1 MIKNLNI
8 VKTIDDT
15 NNPNNLNN
23 IDPDKLNGITN
34 GFVENIDCIC
44 LDEFNIK
51 DRNSLM
57 VAMTHKLSAKGSISL
72 KILNLNLL
80 ANQISKC
87 AITGEKL
94 STVLPNIQSVWSDQE
109 CDDVLSQLNLKVKGK
124 YYDYIY
130 TIYQLEK

>member
-51 DRNSLM
+51 
-57 VAMTHKLSAKGSISL
+57 
-72 KILNLNLL
+72 
-80 ANQISKC
+80 
-87 AITGEKL
+87 
-94 STVLPNIQSVWSDQE
+94 PNG
-109 CDDVLSQLNLKVKGK
+109 C
-124 YYDYIY
+124 YD
-130 TIYQLEK
+130 T